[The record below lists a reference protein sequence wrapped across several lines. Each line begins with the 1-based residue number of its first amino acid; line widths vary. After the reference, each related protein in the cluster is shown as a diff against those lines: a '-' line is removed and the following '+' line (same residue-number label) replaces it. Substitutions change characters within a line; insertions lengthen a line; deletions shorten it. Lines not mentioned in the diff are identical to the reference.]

1 MYLQN
6 KWPLAISLFIA
17 LAIVFELGASQ
28 TAQAQRVNIE
38 PDIPYVDITISG
50 EKIRIERNQ
59 NTKNRLTNGFSKTS
73 RACPP
78 FCIHPM
84 KAAAGVE
91 TVGEIEVIRF
101 LKTRVEA
108 KTGLLID
115 ARLSSFYKNGTIP
128 GSVNIPFNLFSV
140 TDNPY
145 HERILAV
152 LGAVKKSSQVAG
164 LGAVKKSSQTWD
176 FSKAMRLVLFCN
188 GPWCDQSSLA
198 IKNLISSG
206 YPAERISYY
215 RGGMQNWQALGFNV
229 SKP

>member
-1 MYLQN
+1 MYLQY
-6 KWPLAISLFIA
+6 KWPRAISLFTA
-17 LAIVFELGASQ
+17 LVVGLVFELGASRI
-28 TAQAQRVNIE
+28 ADAGKVNIQ
-38 PDIPYVDITISG
+38 PDIPYVDIVISG
-50 EKIRIERNQ
+50 ETIRIERNQ

-128 GSVNIPFNLFSV
+128 GSVNIPFNLFSG

-145 HERILAV
+145 HEKILAV
-152 LGAVKKSSQVAG
+152 LGAVKKPSQA
-164 LGAVKKSSQTWD
+164 WD
-176 FSKAMRLVLFCN
+176 FSKAMALVLFCN
-188 GPWCDQSSLA
+188 GPWCDQSIHA
-198 IKNLISSG
+198 IKSLIASG
-206 YPAERISYY
+206 YPVAQISYY
-215 RGGMQNWQALGFNV
+215 RGGMQNWQALGLNI
-229 SKP
+229 SQP